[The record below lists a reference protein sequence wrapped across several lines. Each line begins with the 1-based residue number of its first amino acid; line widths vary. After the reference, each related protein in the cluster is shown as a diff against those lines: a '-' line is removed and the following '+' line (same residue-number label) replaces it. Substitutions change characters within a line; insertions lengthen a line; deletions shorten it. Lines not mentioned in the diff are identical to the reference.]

1 MSATYRETT
10 GRSDIIGTSSNST
23 SSMTSAS
30 RKRTLTSSSMGHVA
44 NTTSSHSY
52 NSNHYLVDDTLPSSD
67 ANLSVKSGKS
77 SSSRSGR
84 SIPATASLSTK
95 EYHERCRKVAHARV
109 EDMVLRHYKF
119 RTEEANRVDPS
130 RWKLIKEKNHMA
142 CYRKVGKSSVGQ
154 VPDVLA
160 TGGVPGT
167 LEDVLHGVVNLSTE
181 AMQIENAYADGDMVD
196 NRILT
201 TLVSPTTSDPFRS
214 MTIKWVLR
222 NHEELSRHR
231 DYVFLEST
239 GITMAPDG
247 EKIGYH
253 LVHSIA
259 LPSAPEFTKDTNIIR
274 GQVSSCYVYRQHRQ
288 NGVEVFYTGNL
299 NPQGGTRERQALTIA
314 VESIMASASSVQC
327 AMMKKLAFSL
337 RTKAPR
343 EQSAPKVTSGR
354 GRKNTITAFM
364 RSASVPPEDRSACA
378 VCRRNL
384 RFFGKGSCELC
395 AATACGRCRVTK
407 KLFMFDHG
415 VFNPVKMEFCTE
427 CVVST
432 NTLSAS
438 WVATRE
444 LEMAGAQ
451 SDDSSDTSSSI
462 HSNSRRGRGYTT
474 SGGNR
479 LHKSHSVDSEG
490 SVDEDRYTMVTDY
503 SSSSGYDRSSRIW
516 LPSDRIMRP
525 TTDILAA
532 IRAEPE
538 DEDAV
543 AHSQQAFF
551 AEEEDDGEEAF
562 PIIDMPSDEE
572 CTDDD
577 DNADGHKGS
586 GRANHTVDLLYLY
599 K

>member
-1 MSATYRETT
+1 
-10 GRSDIIGTSSNST
+10 
-23 SSMTSAS
+23 MTSAS
-30 RKRTLTSSSMGHVA
+30 RKRTLTSSSTGHVSSS
-44 NTTSSHSY
+44 TSSSY
-52 NSNHYLVDDTLPSSD
+52 SSNHLQHQQHQQLYQTDVDD

-77 SSSRSGR
+77 STSQSGKSSSSRSGR
-84 SIPATASLSTK
+84 SLPTAATTNLSVK

-109 EDMVLRHYKF
+109 EDMVRRHYKF
-119 RTEEANRVDPS
+119 RTEEGSHVDPS
-130 RWKLIKEKNHMA
+130 RWKLIKEKNHMT
-142 CYRKVGKSSVGQ
+142 CYRKVGKSGVGQ

-160 TGGVPGT
+160 TGGVPGA

-181 AMQIENAYADGDMVD
+181 AMQIENAYAAGDMVD
-196 NRILT
+196 SRILT
-201 TLVSPTTSDPFRS
+201 TLVSPTVSDPFRS

-239 GITMAPDG
+239 GITTAPDG

-259 LPSAPEFTKDTNIIR
+259 LPSAPAFTKDSNIIR
-274 GQVSSCYVYRQHRQ
+274 GQVSSCYVFRQHRQ

-299 NPQGGTRERQALTIA
+299 NPQGSTRERQALTIA
-314 VESIMASASSVQC
+314 VESILASSSSVQC
-327 AMMKKLAFSL
+327 AMMKKLAYSL

-354 GRKNTITAFM
+354 GRKNTITSFM
-364 RSASVPPEDRSACA
+364 RSASVPPEERSSACA

-432 NTLSAS
+432 NTMSS
-438 WVATRE
+438 FWVATRE
-444 LEMAGAQ
+444 LEMAGVHL
-451 SDDSSDTSSSI
+451 DDSSDTSSSI
-462 HSNSRRGRGYTT
+462 HSSNGRRGRGYTT
-474 SGGNR
+474 QGSSNNR
-479 LHKSHSVDSEG
+479 LHKAHSVESEG

-538 DEDAV
+538 GEDAV
-543 AHSQQAFF
+543 GHSQQAFF

-572 CTDDD
+572 CENEEDE
-577 DNADGHKGS
+577 DNGNAAGRR
-586 GRANHTVDLLYLY
+586 RANHAVDLLYLY
-599 K
+599 NT

>member
-1 MSATYRETT
+1 MSAAHRETT
-10 GRSDIIGTSSNST
+10 GRSDIIGTSST
-23 SSMTSAS
+23 MTSAS
-30 RKRTLTSSSMGHVA
+30 RKRTLT
-44 NTTSSHSY
+44 TTSTSSY
-52 NSNHYLVDDTLPSSD
+52 QQQHYQADDAVPNDT
-67 ANLSVKSGKS
+67 NLSVKSGKSSTSQSGKS

-84 SIPATASLSTK
+84 SMPPASLSTK

-109 EDMVLRHYKF
+109 EDMVLRHHKF
-119 RTEEANRVDPS
+119 RTEEAGRVDAS
-130 RWKLIKEKNHMA
+130 RWKLVKEKNHMA
-142 CYRKVGKSSVGQ
+142 CYRRVGKSGAGQ

-160 TGGVPGT
+160 TGGVPGA

-181 AMQIENAYADGDMVD
+181 AMQIENAYAAGDMVD

-201 TLVSPTTSDPFRS
+201 TLMAPTTSDPFRT

-239 GITMAPDG
+239 GITTAPDG

-253 LVHSIA
+253 LIHSIA

-274 GQVSSCYVYRQHRQ
+274 GQISSCYVYRQHRQ

-314 VESIMASASSVQC
+314 IESILSSASSVQC
-327 AMMKKLAFSL
+327 AMMKKLAYSL

-343 EQSAPKVTSGR
+343 EQSPPKVTGGGR
-354 GRKNTITAFM
+354 TRKNTITAFM
-364 RSASVPPEDRSACA
+364 RSTGVHEEKSSCA

-395 AATACGRCRVTK
+395 ASTACGRCRVTK

-432 NTLSAS
+432 NTMSAS

-444 LEMAGAQ
+444 LEMAGAHL
-451 SDDSSDTSSSI
+451 DDSDTSSSI
-462 HSNSRRGRGYTT
+462 TSNSRGGYTT
-474 SGGNR
+474 GNR
-479 LHKSHSVDSEG
+479 LHRLHSIESDRSL
-490 SVDEDRYTMVTDY
+490 DEDRYTMVTDY

-516 LPSDRIMRP
+516 LPSDRILRP
-525 TTDILAA
+525 TTDLLAA

-551 AEEEDDGEEAF
+551 AEEEEEEGDGEEAF

-572 CTDDD
+572 CGDDD
-577 DNADGHKGS
+577 DEDADGSENADGHKGS
-586 GRANHTVDLLYLY
+586 GHAHHAVDLLYLY
-599 K
+599 NK